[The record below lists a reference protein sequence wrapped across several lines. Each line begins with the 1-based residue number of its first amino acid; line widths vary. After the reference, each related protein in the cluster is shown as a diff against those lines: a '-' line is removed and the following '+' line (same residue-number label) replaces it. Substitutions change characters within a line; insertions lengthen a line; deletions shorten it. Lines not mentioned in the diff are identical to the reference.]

1 MASYEVKHCANCE
14 QHGITHEFQ
23 DNTYGKY
30 NRVFNVS
37 EKGNMSCTVCNN
49 GSNKKK

>member
-1 MASYEVKHCANCE
+1 MASYEVKHCTNCE
-14 QHGITHEFQ
+14 QHGIIHEFQ
-23 DNTYGKY
+23 DRTYGKY

-37 EKGNMSCTVCNN
+37 EKSGMSCTVCNN